1 MNENISKFVEF
12 FIVPSQIEFTNH
24 LIFISLACIG
34 LIAIIIKLVKT
45 SDLLESILYLSLFS
59 IVICLIYLLL
69 DSPDV
74 AMTEAAIGVCVS
86 TVILLVVIIKVGGSA
101 PSGSK
106 NILPAI
112 ITCSALTYL
121 LIISGQSLIE
131 YGTSEAPLHQ
141 HQVAKHYIEN
151 TGKEIGINSIVA
163 AILAS
168 YRGFDTLGE
177 TLVIFTAG
185 IIVTLILSYRRN
197 NVEKS

>member
-1 MNENISKFVEF
+1 MNEYISKLTEF
-12 FIVPSQIEFTNH
+12 FTVPSQIEFTDH

-34 LIAIIIKLVKT
+34 LIATIIKLIRT
-45 SDLLESILYLSLFS
+45 SDLLESVLYLSLFS
-59 IVICLIYLLL
+59 ILICLIYLLL

-86 TVILLVVIIKVGGSA
+86 TVILLVVITKVGGNK
-101 PSGSK
+101 PSIAK
-106 NILPAI
+106 NTLPSLITVVILI
-112 ITCSALTYL
+112 YL
-121 LIISGQSLIE
+121 LIISGQTLIE
-131 YGTSEAPLHQ
+131 YGTLEAPLHQ
-141 HQVAKHYIEN
+141 HQAAKHYAEN
-151 TGKEIGINSIVA
+151 TGKEIGINSVVA

-185 IIVTLILSYRRN
+185 IIVTLILSYRRK